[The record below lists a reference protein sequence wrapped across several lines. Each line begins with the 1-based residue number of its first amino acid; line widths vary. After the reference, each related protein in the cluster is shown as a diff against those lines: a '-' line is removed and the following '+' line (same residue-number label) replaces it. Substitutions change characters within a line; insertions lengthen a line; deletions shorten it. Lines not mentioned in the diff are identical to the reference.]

1 MAVLLMLGVGG
12 TLVLEYRQNLSTLY
26 IDLETKIEEHICSI
40 LAIERFKLAHIHLI
54 RKCKKF

>member
-1 MAVLLMLGVGG
+1 MVVLLMLGVGG

-40 LAIERFKLAHIHLI
+40 LAIE
-54 RKCKKF
+54 